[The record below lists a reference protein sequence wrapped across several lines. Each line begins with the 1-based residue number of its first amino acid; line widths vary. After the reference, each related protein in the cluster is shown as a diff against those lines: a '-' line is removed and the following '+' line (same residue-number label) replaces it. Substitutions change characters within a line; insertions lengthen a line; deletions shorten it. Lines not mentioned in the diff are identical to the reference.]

1 MLIRKLKRNYFY
13 MKFEKS
19 KNNMKETWREI
30 NTIIGKG
37 KRQSPQS
44 KFRGDDGNVI
54 TDSQDISD
62 HFNDFF
68 VNVGPKLASDIQNT
82 GKNYYDYL
90 HDMRSSSMYMKPIVE
105 SDILK
110 IVNKFNANKSAGHDN
125 IGNFIIKKVQSAIV
139 KPLTSIFNLSLSTGI
154 VPDKLKIAKVIP
166 IYKKSNV
173 DVFSN
178 YRPVSLLHAFLKFLK
193 DLYLIDVLTILMPM
207 EFLTISSLVLG
218 PNIQPLWLLHS

>member
-1 MLIRKLKRNYFY
+1 

-44 KFRGDDGNVI
+44 KFWGDDGNVI
-54 TDSQDISD
+54 TDSQDISN

-90 HDMRSSSMYMKPIVE
+90 HNMRSSGMYMKPIVE
-105 SDILK
+105 IRH
-110 IVNKFNANKSAGHDN
+110 F
-125 IGNFIIKKVQSAIV
+125 
-139 KPLTSIFNLSLSTGI
+139 
-154 VPDKLKIAKVIP
+154 
-166 IYKKSNV
+166 
-173 DVFSN
+173 
-178 YRPVSLLHAFLKFLK
+178 K
-193 DLYLIDVLTILMPM
+193 DSKQV
-207 EFLTISSLVLG
+207 
-218 PNIQPLWLLHS
+218 